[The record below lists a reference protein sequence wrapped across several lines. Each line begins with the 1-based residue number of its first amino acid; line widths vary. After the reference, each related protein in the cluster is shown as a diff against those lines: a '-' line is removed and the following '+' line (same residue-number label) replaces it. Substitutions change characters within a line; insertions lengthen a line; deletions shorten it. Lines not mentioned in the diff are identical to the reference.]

1 MNLNAV
7 LSLLRTAACTS
18 SSLRMVEKVEVDV
31 VSPGPKKAAFDAKT
45 SEFVSSA
52 KEVADQF
59 KVSSNALFLCTA
71 VCDNETLAHSV
82 LPCDQRLQFIIVV
95 SVHGIELDC
104 VRA

>member
-45 SEFVSSA
+45 SESSA